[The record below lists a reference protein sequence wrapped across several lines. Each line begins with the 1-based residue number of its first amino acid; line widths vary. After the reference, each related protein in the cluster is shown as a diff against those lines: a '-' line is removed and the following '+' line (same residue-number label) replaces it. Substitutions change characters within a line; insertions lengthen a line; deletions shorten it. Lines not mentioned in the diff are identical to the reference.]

1 MGIALT
7 ARGELDAAA
16 AAFAASA
23 DAAGESLTLFASWAA
38 ARRALV
44 ALAAGSTA
52 GVAAWVEYAPAVGPP
67 LGHDEARLAEARLA
81 VARDDPRASEL
92 AAAAHKLALAGAIAR
107 TCPSSLVSGNKGYST
122 CFHSR
127 GHA

>member
-67 LGHDEARLAEARLA
+67 LGHYEARLA